1 MVGNY
6 IHHFGNFAGRFEL
19 KMEDPSRSL
28 LRNLLNK
35 NLKIELSD
43 GRILVGMFLCTD
55 KDANVILVSLGR
67 FILKRSFFLLSK
79 TNSFHEKIFCKH
91 VGNFFFPCAISRN
104 FFPM

>member
-19 KMEDPSRSL
+19 NMEDPSRSL

-67 FILKRSFFLLSK
+67 FIQKGSFFLLLK
-79 TNSFHEKIFCKH
+79 TNSFHEKIF
-91 VGNFFFPCAISRN
+91 
-104 FFPM
+104 